1 MVISSKGRYALRVMV
16 YLAVNHSDDYIPLKE
31 ISKKEDLSQKYLE
44 TITRMLSKAHLIEA
58 ASGHGG
64 GYRLTRNPADY
75 SISEILNLTEGSL
88 APVSCLKD
96 EQNMCERSSACYTL
110 PIWEGLAKIINDYF
124 DNMTLADVVRLATEA
139 DKPEENKADKED
151 KKPDS
156 RKVKESN

>member
-31 ISKKEDLSQKYLE
+31 ISQKEDLSQKYLE

-64 GYRLTRNPADY
+64 GWLTKNPSEY

-88 APVSCLKD
+88 APVACLKD
-96 EQNMCERSSACYTL
+96 EQNTCERSSACYTL
-110 PIWEGLAKIINDYF
+110 PIWEGLAKLINDYF
-124 DNMTLADVVRLATEA
+124 DNMTLEDVAKVAIREQNDVTEA
-139 DKPEENKADKED
+139 VSK
-151 KKPDS
+151 
-156 RKVKESN
+156 

>member
-31 ISKKEDLSQKYLE
+31 ISQKEDLSQKYLE

-64 GYRLTRNPADY
+64 GYRLTRNPSEY

-88 APVSCLKD
+88 APVACLKD
-96 EQNMCERSSACYTL
+96 ERSSACYTL
-110 PIWEGLAKIINDYF
+110 PIWEGLAKLINDYF
-124 DNMTLADVVRLATEA
+124 DNMTLEDVAKAAIREQNDVTEA
-139 DKPEENKADKED
+139 VSK
-151 KKPDS
+151 
-156 RKVKESN
+156 

>member
-31 ISKKEDLSQKYLE
+31 ISQKEDLSQKYLE

-64 GYRLTRNPADY
+64 GYRLTRNPSEY

-88 APVSCLKD
+88 APVACLKD
-96 EQNMCERSSACYTL
+96 EQNTCERSSACYTL
-110 PIWEGLAKIINDYF
+110 PIWEGLAKLINDYF
-124 DNMTLADVVRLATEA
+124 DNMTLEDVARLAIREQ
-139 DKPEENKADKED
+139 DD
-151 KKPDS
+151 
-156 RKVKESN
+156 VKEAAGK

>member
-1 MVISSKGRYALRVMV
+1 MENKLIVS
-16 YLAVNHSDDYIPLKE
+16 
-31 ISKKEDLSQKYLE
+31 LSP
-44 TITRMLSKAHLIEA
+44 HV
-58 ASGHGG
+58 HGG
-64 GYRLTRNPADY
+64 DSVQKNMYGVL
-75 SISEILNLTEGSL
+75 I

-139 DKPEENKADKED
+139 DKPEEKKADKED